1 MVLVSV
7 NVRKGKER
15 GKGEKENIVRLVQRV
30 RTGVARVSAVI
41 VCVVASLVAPKGFRN
56 FQNLER

>member
-15 GKGEKENIVRLVQRV
+15 GKGEKENIVRLVTESAHRSGTSECCHSV
-30 RTGVARVSAVI
+30 CCGVISG
-41 VCVVASLVAPKGFRN
+41 SEGLQEFP
-56 FQNLER
+56 ES